1 MPVVSKIQN
10 GFTAG
15 ELDPKLRAR
24 TDIGQ
29 YYNGAAK
36 LRNVFVVPQGAAI
49 RRPGL
54 EYVAKLPSGNIQL
67 IPFIF
72 SETDHYLCVLTTN
85 LMTIY
90 KGGEVMDTVACVI
103 TDTQVGEVTFTQSYD
118 TLLLFH
124 RDFTPKAFIR
134 TTETSWSTGNW
145 VLNNVPSHNIRVT
158 TTKVLT
164 VVDSADSVIDF
175 SAWADGDT
183 NVGAKFSTSGAAFA
197 DTDVGSYIR
206 GASGGY
212 ARITAYTDTTHIVC
226 TILAAFTNSDAGA
239 TETTTLIAGD
249 WSIEDLSWSATAG
262 YPQCGTFFQGRLWL
276 ASTAAQPNTVWASK
290 TNYETDFQSWL
301 PQYDDSGIELTS
313 GGGVQSEFKQL
324 HGGQHLTLMADNGQY
339 YVPISNAEAIT
350 PTNSSI
356 TRNSAYGTH
365 RGLPLMEV
373 DGNLLYVRQ
382 GGGSL
387 IEAAY
392 TFAQGSYINTDL
404 SLLSSHLLND
414 PRAIAYRKQVNT
426 SESDYILVVNG
437 DGTLAVLCT
446 LRVQNV
452 TAWTLCQTEG
462 KFVAVGVD
470 GGTMYFAVDRTIGGI
485 PTRCLEKFN
494 YEALLDSAVV
504 NQVDALTS
512 DSTALTYDGV
522 PITYRTTGVTTLTHC
537 EHLNGET
544 VSIVEDNTI
553 QTSQTVVGGSI
564 TLSRAGND
572 IQAGLSFPIVDT
584 DSDSI
589 VYVETMPI
597 EADTATGTTVGQ
609 KKRVIEAT
617 VMLNETSHCEIMKN
631 KVTIRRIGI
640 DPLDNPVPKR
650 SSNITVSGL
659 LGWADEVNISVGQT
673 LSLPFQ
679 LLGLAYKVRI

>member
-134 TTETSWSTGNW
+134 SSETSWSTGNW

-164 VVDSADSVIDF
+164 VVDSADTVIDF
-175 SAWADGDT
+175 SSWADGDT
-183 NVGAKFSTSGAAFA
+183 NVGAKFSVSGAAFA
-197 DTDVGSYIR
+197 ATDVGSYIR

-313 GGGVQSEFKQL
+313 GGGVQSE
-324 HGGQHLTLMADNGQY
+324 LT
-339 YVPISNAEAIT
+339 IT
-350 PTNSSI
+350 WWTAFNS
-356 TRNSAYGTH
+356 
-365 RGLPLMEV
+365 
-373 DGNLLYVRQ
+373 DG
-382 GGGSL
+382 
-387 IEAAY
+387 
-392 TFAQGSYINTDL
+392 
-404 SLLSSHLLND
+404 
-414 PRAIAYRKQVNT
+414 
-426 SESDYILVVNG
+426 
-437 DGTLAVLCT
+437 
-446 LRVQNV
+446 
-452 TAWTLCQTEG
+452 
-462 KFVAVGVD
+462 
-470 GGTMYFAVDRTIGGI
+470 
-485 PTRCLEKFN
+485 
-494 YEALLDSAVV
+494 
-504 NQVDALTS
+504 
-512 DSTALTYDGV
+512 
-522 PITYRTTGVTTLTHC
+522 
-537 EHLNGET
+537 
-544 VSIVEDNTI
+544 
-553 QTSQTVVGGSI
+553 
-564 TLSRAGND
+564 
-572 IQAGLSFPIVDT
+572 
-584 DSDSI
+584 
-589 VYVETMPI
+589 
-597 EADTATGTTVGQ
+597 
-609 KKRVIEAT
+609 
-617 VMLNETSHCEIMKN
+617 
-631 KVTIRRIGI
+631 
-640 DPLDNPVPKR
+640 
-650 SSNITVSGL
+650 
-659 LGWADEVNISVGQT
+659 
-673 LSLPFQ
+673 
-679 LLGLAYKVRI
+679 